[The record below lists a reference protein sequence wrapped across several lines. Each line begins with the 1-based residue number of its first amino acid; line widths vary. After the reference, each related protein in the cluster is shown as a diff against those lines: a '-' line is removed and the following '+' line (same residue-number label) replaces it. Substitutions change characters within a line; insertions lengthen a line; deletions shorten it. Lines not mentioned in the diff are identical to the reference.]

1 MIDKIRRV
9 VGILLIIIGVG
20 IIGVTA
26 WVKYDGYRNQ
36 KAIIEA
42 FNNLSSFD
50 EGEYTEVDATVEG
63 SGIPDIDAIGF
74 LKVPKLGVEIGLVE
88 GVEKKDIKYAAGH
101 FPGTPLPGEE
111 GNFAFA
117 CHRRSTTLGDLFKK
131 ADELVTGDEF
141 FVTYNGQEYVYEV
154 TESYIVSP
162 EETNVLDDT
171 PGDATMTFVTCT
183 LDSKSRLI
191 TKGKLKQ

>member
-9 VGILLIIIGVG
+9 IGVLLIVIGVI

-26 WVKYDGYRNQ
+26 WSKYDGYRGQ
-36 KAIIEA
+36 KAIMES
-42 FNNLSSFD
+42 FKNLSAID
-50 EGEYTEVDATVEG
+50 EGEYLAVDTVVEDNN
-63 SGIPDIDAIGF
+63 IPDIDAIGF

-131 ADELVTGDEF
+131 ADELVAGDEF
-141 FVTYNGQEYVYEV
+141 FITYNGKEYIYEV
-154 TESYIVSP
+154 TDNFVVDP
-162 EETNVLDDT
+162 TETEVLDDT
-171 PGDATMTFVTCT
+171 PGEATMTFVTCT

-191 TKGKLKQ
+191 TKGKLK